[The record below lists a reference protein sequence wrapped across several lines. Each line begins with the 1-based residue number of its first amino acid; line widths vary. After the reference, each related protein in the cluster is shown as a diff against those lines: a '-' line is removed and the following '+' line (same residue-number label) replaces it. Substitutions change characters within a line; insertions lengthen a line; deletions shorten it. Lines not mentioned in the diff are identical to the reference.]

1 MNTEIKPFVDV
12 QHREYVIELWRNVFG
27 YETAH
32 NEPNLVLDK
41 KIAENDGL
49 LWVALEGTSAVGT
62 VMAGYDGHRG
72 WIYSL
77 AVDPKIQRTGVG
89 SQLLQTAEKELI
101 LRGCLKI
108 NLQIAEG
115 NDVVQGFYEANGYTV
130 EERISMGKRV

>member
-1 MNTEIKPFVDV
+1 VNTEIKPFVDV